1 MASFELRSTSCDGHI
16 RALSKA
22 ILCASRVHKDG
33 LLEFTPE
40 KMRICARTD
49 LCLIKFIFSKE
60 FFSDYKCDK
69 KHRCYIT
76 FKSLHMPFK
85 SLILTS
91 DRDRNLRS
99 EVKIRCTVEDELN
112 NQIVFKI
119 GAEPPAATLT
129 YRLTINDIDPDR
141 MKILSAINRQIDY
154 ASVEI
159 APKQSKKDRFLL
171 SAFSSFAP
179 EIDQVTIH
187 TTMSEVKFR
196 GSTSPMVNTLRTISE
211 FTHRKDDFSTYNV
224 KEEVK
229 ITVPLKC
236 LKYFVN
242 FVETNRVQT
251 TSKYAFEGM
260 GNPAHFIYDA
270 QLFRGHFISST
281 PYECLSL
288 DQDELEPLAL
298 LGPDESFVADENI
311 VLPFEDDIQLEN
323 HLDNMEIEQDEFI
336 EEGEDEEEDGYNDN
350 ESEKS
355 DFLDGNLEGL
365 QSSATSAAE
374 RPSYRYTNSIGAPE
388 SIRSEIHHDDE
399 PYDEEK
405 VRQVLNLDIEDPTEL
420 ENIDIVYSSDS
431 DSEFDDGDEY

>member
-1 MASFELRSTSCDGHI
+1 
-16 RALSKA
+16 
-22 ILCASRVHKDG
+22 
-33 LLEFTPE
+33 
-40 KMRICARTD
+40 
-49 LCLIKFIFSKE
+49 
-60 FFSDYKCDK
+60 
-69 KHRCYIT
+69 
-76 FKSLHMPFK
+76 MPFK

-99 EVKIRCTVEDELN
+99 EIKIRCTVDDEIN

-119 GAEPPAATLT
+119 CADPPAATLT

-141 MKILSAINRQIDY
+141 MKILSAVNRQIDY

-159 APKQSKKDRFLL
+159 APKQAKKDRFLL

-196 GSTSPMVNTLRTISE
+196 GSTSPMVNTLKTISE
-211 FTHRKDDFSTYNV
+211 FTHKKDDFATFNV

-236 LKYFVN
+236 LKHFVN

-251 TSKYAFEGM
+251 CSKYIFEGM

-270 QLFRGHFISST
+270 QLFRGHFVSST

-288 DQDELEPLAL
+288 DQDELELPAL
-298 LGPDESFVADENI
+298 MGPDESFVADENI
-311 VLPFEDDIQLEN
+311 VPSEDELPIDNQMYDLDI
-323 HLDNMEIEQDEFI
+323 DQDEL
-336 EEGEDEEEDGYNDN
+336 EEEEEEDGYNDN

-355 DFLDGNLEGL
+355 EFLDGNLEGL
-365 QSSATSAAE
+365 N
-374 RPSYRYTNSIGAPE
+374 PSGGGSYPHNSIAGTE
-388 SIRSEIHHDDE
+388 SIRSEIYHDDR

-405 VRQVLNLDIEDPTEL
+405 VRRVLDLDIEDPTEL
-420 ENIDIVYSSDS
+420 EKIKIVYSSDS
-431 DSEFDDGDEY
+431 DSDMDDGDEY

>member
-1 MASFELRSTSCDGHI
+1 
-16 RALSKA
+16 
-22 ILCASRVHKDG
+22 
-33 LLEFTPE
+33 
-40 KMRICARTD
+40 
-49 LCLIKFIFSKE
+49 
-60 FFSDYKCDK
+60 
-69 KHRCYIT
+69 
-76 FKSLHMPFK
+76 MPFK

-91 DRDRNLRS
+91 DRDRSLRS
-99 EVKIRCTVEDELN
+99 DIKIRCTVEDELN

-141 MKILSAINRQIDY
+141 MKTLSAINRQIDY

-211 FTHRKDDFSTYNV
+211 FTHKKDDFATFNV

-236 LKYFVN
+236 LKHFIN

-251 TSKYAFEGM
+251 CSKYIFEGM
-260 GNPAHFIYDA
+260 GLPAHFIYDA
-270 QLFRGHFISST
+270 QLFRGHFVSST
-281 PYECLSL
+281 PYECLTMES
-288 DQDELEPLAL
+288 DEFDMPAL
-298 LGPDESFVADENI
+298 MGPDESFVADENI
-311 VLPFEDDIQLEN
+311 VPSEDEMLLDNQLDNLGLDNEAIRDEEEDD
-323 HLDNMEIEQDEFI
+323 
-336 EEGEDEEEDGYNDN
+336 EEDGYNDN

-355 DFLDGNLEGL
+355 EFLDGNLEGFNPSSGAAYHYN
-365 QSSATSAAE
+365 QSV
-374 RPSYRYTNSIGAPE
+374 GAPE
-388 SIRSEIHHDDE
+388 SIRSEIHHDDT

-405 VRQVLNLDIEDPTEL
+405 VRQVLDLDMEDPTEL
-420 ENIDIVYSSDS
+420 ENINIVYSSDS
-431 DSEFDDGDEY
+431 DTDFDDGDEI